1 MDLHDTLLL
10 EVMVEYDDARLEAT
24 RSQLPLDGAQRQLNL
39 GDGDV
44 NLFLPLFASVVKE
57 ATVVGFCP

>member
-24 RSQLPLDGAQRQLNL
+24 RSHGAQRQLNL